1 MVRVGV
7 NGFGRTGR
15 AFFRA
20 VDRAGLGI
28 EVVAVNDL
36 APASSLA
43 RLLARDSVFGRYAE
57 SVEVAGDEMLVGSD
71 RRVRLL
77 REPDIKSLPWGDL
90 GVDVVVES
98 TGRFTARDS
107 AAGHLDGGARR
118 VVVSAPSKGADATI
132 VMGVNDT
139 TFDPVRHSVVSNA
152 SCTTNCLAPMV
163 KVLDDAFGL
172 EHGFMTTVH
181 AYTGDQR
188 LVDAVHKDERRAR
201 AAALNIVPTSTGAAR
216 AISEVLPH
224 LSGRLDG
231 IALRVPVPDGSVTDL
246 VAILAT
252 SVTADN
258 VRAAFRQASE
268 TGPLSGRLEYGE
280 DALVSSDILGSAASS
295 IYDAE
300 LTMAAGKVVKV
311 LGWYDNEFGYACRLT
326 ELVALVGAS

>member
-1 MVRVGV
+1 
-7 NGFGRTGR
+7 
-15 AFFRA
+15 
-20 VDRAGLGI
+20 
-28 EVVAVNDL
+28 
-36 APASSLA
+36 
-43 RLLARDSVFGRYAE
+43 
-57 SVEVAGDEMLVGSD
+57 
-71 RRVRLL
+71 
-77 REPDIKSLPWGDL
+77 
-90 GVDVVVES
+90 
-98 TGRFTARDS
+98 
-107 AAGHLDGGARR
+107 
-118 VVVSAPSKGADATI
+118 
-132 VMGVNDT
+132 
-139 TFDPVRHSVVSNA
+139 
-152 SCTTNCLAPMV
+152 
-163 KVLDDAFGL
+163 
-172 EHGFMTTVH
+172 MTTVH